1 MALEVAQ
8 FLASKSTVPFS
19 NGCVVP
25 SSILYALLSLVFA
38 TVNDVV
44 FKRYAAKDRSRGA
57 YVFGIGLV
65 WFILQMPTAFAR
77 GIEFPLATVTLGY
90 GLVAGLFL
98 TASNLLLLESLTHID
113 ASLGSTIYR
122 LNTMGVVV
130 LALLFL
136 DESLG
141 AYKGLGIAAGV
152 VAVFLLYQ
160 RDSQCQ
166 TSSRTFL
173 LFFSLAVVAS
183 LFRALYGVI
192 SKAGLLNGA
201 DLQPMLIIGALSWVV
216 GGAGYAFFR
225 EKRLRMTRNKAIY
238 SLLSGVLVFLIVNF
252 LLLAIEHGQASTVIP
267 IANMSFVFALLLSTA
282 LGMERLTPR
291 KFAAVAAAAC
301 SILLLSLA

>member
-1 MALEVAQ
+1 VT
-8 FLASKSTVPFS
+8 SPV
-19 NGCVVP
+19 
-25 SSILYALLSLVFA
+25 LYALLSLVFA
-38 TVNDVV
+38 AVNDVV

-65 WFILQMPTAFAR
+65 WFLLQVPTAFAR
-77 GIEFPLATVTLGY
+77 GVECPFATVTLGC
-90 GLVAGLFL
+90 GLVAGLML

-136 DESLG
+136 DETLG
-141 AYKGLGIAAGV
+141 IYKGLGIAAGI
-152 VAVFLLYQ
+152 VAVFLLYR
-160 RDSQCQ
+160 RDGHSQTPQ
-166 TSSRTFL
+166 RTFL
-173 LFFSLAVVAS
+173 LYFWLAVAAS
-183 LFRALYGVI
+183 VLRAGYGVT

-201 DLQPMLIIGALSWVV
+201 DLQPMLVLAALSWII
-216 GGAGYAFFR
+216 GGAGYAVFR
-225 EKRLRMTRNKAIY
+225 EKRLRMTGKKAVY
-238 SLLSGVLVFLIVNF
+238 SLISGILVFLIVNF

-267 IANMSFVFALLLSTA
+267 IANMSFILALVLSVA
-282 LGMERLTPR
+282 LGMERFTPR